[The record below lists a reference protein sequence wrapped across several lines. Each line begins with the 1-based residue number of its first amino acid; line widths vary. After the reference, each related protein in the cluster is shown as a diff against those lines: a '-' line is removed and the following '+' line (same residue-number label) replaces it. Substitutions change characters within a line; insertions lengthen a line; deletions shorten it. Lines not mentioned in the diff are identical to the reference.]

1 MLHSGTEQIEAE
13 LLPNEIIIQSTWKMY
28 IFQKACNKRLNNVDL
43 WQNSRTIQKINHKY
57 VKEL

>member
-13 LLPNEIIIQSTWKMY
+13 LLPTEIIIQSTWKMY
-28 IFQKACNKRLNNVDL
+28 IFQKACNKTLNNVDL
-43 WQNSRTIQKINHKY
+43 WRNSITIQKINHKY